1 MLERVGIFSLFKA
14 ANLSSSVLVELM
26 EGCPSLCTN
35 SSSPFDQEL
44 NVPKDVKD
52 ISSEEY
58 VPSGLFEISAFPEGL
73 SGVSA
78 SEGV

>member
-1 MLERVGIFSLFKA
+1 MLERLGIFSLFKA
-14 ANLSSSVLVELM
+14 ANLSSSFLVELM

-35 SSSPFDQEL
+35 SPSPDKEL
-44 NVPKDVKD
+44 NVPKEDKV

-58 VPSGLFEISAFPEGL
+58 VPLGLFECSAFPEGL

>member
-14 ANLSSSVLVELM
+14 ANLSSSFLVELM

-35 SSSPFDQEL
+35 SPSPPDKEL
-44 NVPKDVKD
+44 NVPKEDKV

-58 VPSGLFEISAFPEGL
+58 VLSGLFECSAFPEGL